1 MDASCQEY
9 RRAVLL
15 GEVDALSSTHALT
28 CVACRSFEEAER
40 ATSAMV
46 RRAAPQWQTPAHLRE
61 NLAATLDRE
70 RERAARVVSVRRL
83 ALVAGLAVLL
93 VSGGLAIWSARAE
106 TAGQRRAHATTDEI
120 VADFLKYAHLGPE
133 GLQILTRDPA
143 AVERFFA
150 ERLRL
155 ATKVPRLSGVTLIG
169 GRQDDLGGRPAA
181 LLLFEQSKP
190 EGDAEPLSLFVFEP
204 QGEDWSRMPEVKGRS
219 GRRTC
224 HEHKHGVGVLVWEER
239 GLTYALAG
247 ALELDQLKGVLPL

>member
-1 MDASCQEY
+1 MDPRCHEY

-15 GEVDALSSTHALT
+15 GDVDASSNTHYLA
-28 CVACRSFEEAER
+28 CVACRSFEQTER

-46 RRAAPQWQTPAHLRE
+46 RRAAPRWQAPAHLRE

-70 RERAARVVSVRRL
+70 RERASRVESLRHL
-83 ALVAGLAVLL
+83 ALVAGFTLLL
-93 VSGGLAIWSARAE
+93 VSGALAIWIGRAE

-120 VADFLKYAHLGPE
+120 VADFLKYARLGPE
-133 GLQILTRDPA
+133 GPQILTTDPA

-150 ERLRL
+150 ERIRL
-155 ATKVPRLSGVTLIG
+155 AAKVPRLSGVTLIG
-169 GRQDDLGGRPAA
+169 GRQSNLGSRPAA
-181 LLLFEQSKP
+181 LLFFEQSGP
-190 EGDAEPLSLFVFEP
+190 EGAEPLSLFVFEP
-204 QGEDWSRMPEVKGRS
+204 QGEDWSHMPEVKGLS

-247 ALELDQLKGVLPL
+247 ALELDQLKGLLPL